1 MTNLYISNYQFIKP
15 ETQNSKLKTLIVVEV
30 EVKVEVE
37 AEVKAEVKFAPQRT
51 QILCKQS
58 DRTERTQI
66 FKGQRSIKILKLIC
80 KMKPV
85 PGNPQ

>member
-30 EVKVEVE
+30 
-37 AEVKAEVKFAPQRT
+37 APQIT